1 MKSRIN
7 TLQFQSRR
15 LTIPALQ
22 MELGQHQKRVGR
34 QLRIGDGIVHRLD
47 QRVITYLATTPA
59 NH

>member
-1 MKSRIN
+1 
-7 TLQFQSRR
+7 
-15 LTIPALQ
+15 